1 MFRCFSFVLKDNLS
15 IIRYTVTDMATLQD
29 YRDERLRKLQEL
41 KNLGV
46 DPYPAES
53 HRTIGA
59 GEIAPKFDEVEGQ
72 TATVVGRITGL
83 RKFGKLAFI
92 VLRDQSGQVQL
103 FLREGDVDQLDA
115 PRSVIGMK
123 ELPLLDTGD
132 FVEATGEIIKTKTG
146 EISVGVKTLRLLTKS
161 LRPMPTEL
169 TNKEERLRRRY
180 VDMNVNEDVRNR
192 FIRRSKFWQATR
204 GYLDQHGFVEVNV
217 PVLEHTTGG
226 ADANPFV
233 THMDALDQDFYLR
246 ISHELPLKRLIGAGF
261 EKVYD
266 LGPRFRNENYSDEHL
281 PEHVAMEWYWAYANW
296 QDGMKF
302 MEGMYKYVLQET
314 FGTLQFKLDRF
325 EVDMSGEWEVWDYAT
340 IIKERYD
347 IDVYE
352 SSLDDVKK
360 ALADNKLEV
369 EQTENRARGID
380 KLWKN
385 IRKDVAGPVWLI
397 NTPKFI
403 SPLAKSN
410 PDDENTVQRFQP
422 VIAGSELGNGFSE
435 LNDPIDQ
442 LNRFLEQQAM
452 REAGDDE
459 AMMLDIDFVEML
471 EYGMPPACGWGYS
484 ERVFWIFEG
493 VTAREG
499 VPFPQLSTDSDAVTK
514 AIYPDVRLEAAPAK
528 TPAVQQENKPLS
540 AVEEGTKKLYLDDFA
555 LLECDAEVME
565 TSSTEDGLT
574 TIVLNQTCLYPGG
587 GGQAHDLGELS
598 WQDGHLEITEVSK
611 EKDGTVLHRGHLE
624 GALPR
629 PGVAVH
635 CKTDA
640 ERRLLNSRLHC
651 AGHLIDYAV
660 RKVGVQWKPG
670 RGAHYPHM
678 SFVEYEGDFNAD
690 EAEALRQNIETEVNA
705 FIARGGK
712 VGVRSVPSG
721 EARGL
726 SDYIPEPV
734 LEKYQNVHLATY
746 PEDFNV
752 CCGGT
757 HVTDLSQIGE
767 VKVLKVKRKDG
778 RNRVSYT
785 LEGLES

>member
-1 MFRCFSFVLKDNLS
+1 
-15 IIRYTVTDMATLQD
+15 
-29 YRDERLRKLQEL
+29 
-41 KNLGV
+41 
-46 DPYPAES
+46 
-53 HRTIGA
+53 
-59 GEIAPKFDEVEGQ
+59 
-72 TATVVGRITGL
+72 
-83 RKFGKLAFI
+83 
-92 VLRDQSGQVQL
+92 
-103 FLREGDVDQLDA
+103 
-115 PRSVIGMK
+115 
-123 ELPLLDTGD
+123 
-132 FVEATGEIIKTKTG
+132 
-146 EISVGVKTLRLLTKS
+146 
-161 LRPMPTEL
+161 
-169 TNKEERLRRRY
+169 
-180 VDMNVNEDVRNR
+180 
-192 FIRRSKFWQATR
+192 
-204 GYLDQHGFVEVNV
+204 
-217 PVLEHTTGG
+217 
-226 ADANPFV
+226 
-233 THMDALDQDFYLR
+233 MDALDQDFYLR

-296 QDGMKF
+296 QDGMRF
-302 MEGMYKYVLQET
+302 MEGMYKQVLQET

-325 EVDMSGEWEVWDYAT
+325 DVDMSGEWEVWDYAT
-340 IIKERYD
+340 IIKERYG

-352 SSLDDVKK
+352 SSLDEVKK
-360 ALADNKLEV
+360 ALSDNKLEV

-385 IRKDVAGPVWLI
+385 IRKDVVGPVWLI

-435 LNDPIDQ
+435 LNDPVDQ

-499 VPFPQLSTDSDAVTK
+499 VPFPQLRTEYDATTK
-514 AIYPDVRLEAAPAK
+514 AIYPEVKLEAATPK
-528 TPAVQQENKPLS
+528 TVVAAPESKTES
-540 AVEEGTKKLYLDDFA
+540 AAIEGTKKLYLDDFS
-555 LLECDAEVME
+555 LLECDATVIDA
-565 TSSTEDGLT
+565 TTTEDGLT
-574 TIVLNQTCLYPGG
+574 TIILDQTCLYPGG
-587 GGQAHDLGELS
+587 GGQAHDLGEIS
-598 WQDGHLEITEVSK
+598 WPDGQLKLTEVSK
-611 EKDGTVLHRGHLE
+611 EKDGTVLHRGQLD

-629 PGVAVH
+629 TDTLVRCVV
-635 CKTDA
+635 DA
-640 ERRLLNSRLHC
+640 ERRSLNSRLHC

-660 RKVGVQWKPG
+660 RKTGKNWKPG

-678 SFVEYEGDFNAD
+678 SFVEYEGEFNAD
-690 EAEALRQNIETEVNA
+690 EVEQLRQQIENEVNA
-705 FIARGGK
+705 FISRGGQ
-712 VGVRSVPSG
+712 VGVRQVPSE
-721 EARGL
+721 EARNY
-726 SDYIPEPV
+726 SEYIPEPI
-734 LEKYQNVHLATY
+734 LEKYQLVHLATY

-757 HVTDLSQIGE
+757 HVADVTQIGHVE
-767 VKVLKVKRKDG
+767 VTKVKRKDG

-785 LEGLES
+785 LADIS